1 MNTMLASLPPWGVLL
16 LKGGLSFGL
25 LLVFLGLAILGMLII
40 SRSLKI
46 IHNKEHHLTIQNRS
60 NLPNQYSIELSS
72 DLETLLCEFRANG
85 KKLPTLTITQTEE
98 SPAELTQAGQFT
110 AAGGGIDANA
120 ARKNIKGGV
129 AKVGAFATILSTIGG
144 LLPGSAGKELKAQ
157 GDQAR
162 AAQANARQ
170 AIDAPEEMKNRVSSL
185 SEQSGRLTG
194 QTSPAI
200 PAKARSTANTG
211 TGTTAPVAVVE
222 TVTTVEVKNSALSE
236 VLMPGQELELA
247 LLFSATHKQ
256 AIPQDLPYVVC
267 INAIPQVP
275 ITEPPLQ
282 RELVGMIRFPSV
294 SFLRVAL
301 APAANLLLGLF
312 CLICF
317 GYLVLRI
324 W

>member
-1 MNTMLASLPPWGVLL
+1 MNTFLASLPPWGVLL
-16 LKGGLSFGL
+16 LKVGLSIGL
-25 LLVFLGLAILGMLII
+25 FLVFLGLAIIGMLII
-40 SRSLKI
+40 NKSLRI
-46 IHNKEHHLTIQNRS
+46 IHSKEHHLTIQNRS
-60 NLPNQYSIELSS
+60 NLPNQYSFEISS
-72 DLETLLCEFRANG
+72 DLETLLCDYRANG
-85 KKLPTLTITQTEE
+85 KTLPALTITQVEETTE
-98 SPAELTQAGQFT
+98 GT
-110 AAGGGIDANA
+110 AQIGHPAGGGKDDNA
-120 ARKNIKGGV
+120 AKKNLKGGV
-129 AKVGAFATILSTIGG
+129 AKVGAFATILSTLGG
-144 LLPGSAGKELKAQ
+144 LLPGSAGKALKAQ

-194 QTSPAI
+194 QASPAI
-200 PAKARSTANTG
+200 PAKAGSTAKLNSG
-211 TGTTAPVAVVE
+211 AAFTTAAAE
-222 TVTTVEVKNSALSE
+222 AVTTIEVKNSALTE
-236 VLMPGQELELA
+236 VLMPGQELDLT
-247 LLFSATHKQ
+247 LLLSATHKQ
-256 AIPQDLPYVVC
+256 AIPQDLAYIVC

-282 RELVGMIRFPSV
+282 RELVGMLRFPSV

-317 GYLVLRI
+317 SYLVLRI